1 MVLLIMAEE
10 NNVKIDPITEEVEV
24 PIDLTKYEHERL
36 KEKLELFNKDIPEE
50 NKITFEEY
58 LSLIFKTSIL
68 EDELIAKTKFIEI
81 LNSDVERL
89 KKEIVERCSTGLESS
104 EEVYSEIMEL
114 RRKTLENPSD
124 YVKNY
129 QYDYIKLMANVL
141 NHHSRSFSYEV
152 EDRFITFKEVLIED
166 IKENSSDVMKA
177 IQIAKADL
185 EPEEDYYKEML
196 ESLVEFE
203 KYVNLI

>member
-1 MVLLIMAEE
+1 MAEE
-10 NNVKIDPITEEVEV
+10 KNVKVNEVTNEVEV
-24 PIDLTKYEHERL
+24 PIDLTNYEIERL
-36 KEKLELFNKDIPEE
+36 KEKLELFNKDVPER

-81 LNSDVERL
+81 LNSDVKKL
-89 KKEIVERCSTGLESS
+89 KEELAEKYSTGLEGS
-104 EEVYSEIMEL
+104 EELYTQVMEL

-129 QYDYIKLMANVL
+129 QYDYIKLMANIL
-141 NHHSRSFSYEV
+141 NYYSRGFYKEI
-152 EDRFITFKEVLIED
+152 EDRVISFKEILIED
-166 IKENSSDVMKA
+166 IKENPSDVLKA

-185 EPEEDYYKEML
+185 EPEENNYSEML
-196 ESLVEFE
+196 ESLNQFE
-203 KYVNLI
+203 RYVNLI